1 MKKNQD
7 SLDTEKDVKDIKNE
21 VTDKSSH
28 IMEQYSSGRVPKG
41 TAAFFA
47 AFSEYGRKGAA
58 MAKYFMNGTKYKPY
72 ERMMMSPNRNYKF
85 YEPQRKKNYP
95 TRKGTRETQRKS

>member
-1 MKKNQD
+1 
-7 SLDTEKDVKDIKNE
+7 
-21 VTDKSSH
+21 
-28 IMEQYSSGRVPKG
+28 
-41 TAAFFA
+41 
-47 AFSEYGRKGAA
+47 

>member
-1 MKKNQD
+1 
-7 SLDTEKDVKDIKNE
+7 
-21 VTDKSSH
+21 
-28 IMEQYSSGRVPKG
+28 MEQYSSGRVPKG

-58 MAKYFMNGTKYKPY
+58 MAKYFMSGTKYEPY
-72 ERMMMSPNRNYKF
+72 ERMMMMSPNRNSKF

-95 TRKGTRETQRKS
+95 ARKGTRETQRKI